1 MAKRRVKLSDQIRDA
16 VRKSDLSRY
25 EIWKATGIDQGALS
39 RFVAGKA
46 GMSFVSLDRL
56 ADLLGLNIAIG
67 RSKRR

>member
-1 MAKRRVKLSDQIRDA
+1 MAKSRVKLSDQIRDA
-16 VRKSDLSRY
+16 VRKSDMSRY

-39 RFVAGKA
+39 RIVAGKA
-46 GMSFVSLDRL
+46 GMSFESLDRL